1 MNQNKLVSIIM
12 PVFNTDKYLKE
23 ALDSIFSQTYRNF
36 EIICIDDGSID
47 NSLPIL
53 KSFENRIKLIIND
66 KNYGTS
72 ESRNRGIQLSKGE
85 FLAFLD
91 ADDIWEKNK
100 LEIQIKEFND
110 KPDLDVSFAY
120 MQCFISP
127 ELSGDARN
135 KRYCPPDSVPCHI
148 PSSAVIKRTSF
159 EKVGYFDTRFKNI
172 EFMDWVNKAKETGLK
187 IETLNDTLVFRRIH
201 ETNVGIIDKEHSR
214 SDYLKIIKESLE
226 RKRKNNQSSGKIN
239 L

>member
-12 PVFNTDKYLKE
+12 PVYNTEKYVKE
-23 ALDSIFSQTYRNF
+23 ALDSIFSQTYTNF

-47 NSLPIL
+47 NSLSIL
-53 KSFENRIKLIIND
+53 ESFGNKIQIIKND

-100 LEIQIKEFND
+100 LEIQIMEFNN
-110 KPDLDVSFAY
+110 KPDLDVSFTY

-127 ELSGDARN
+127 ELSEDAKN
-135 KRYCPPDSVPCHI
+135 KRYCSSGSVPCHI

-172 EFMDWVNKAKETGLK
+172 EFMDWINKAKEIGLN
-187 IETLNDTLVFRRIH
+187 IETLHDILVFRRIH
-201 ETNVGIIDKEHSR
+201 ETNVGVVDKEHSR

-226 RKRKNNQSSGKIN
+226 RKRNKNLSSD
-239 L
+239 